1 MIRRPP
7 RSTRTDTLFPDTTLF
22 RSFPG
27 PVVTRNASGVLL
39 VTQPGPNNVRD
50 RPYRN
55 TRQLR
60 ALVRA
65 ERLLGS
71 CSFVIGAALTH
82 NNDTSLS
89 PIAGGARLTNEA
101 TGSIRMMWRTEKSA
115 ERPGFD
121 LSGYLISSDG
131 ELDYRH
137 NDL

>member
-1 MIRRPP
+1 M
-7 RSTRTDTLFPDTTLF
+7 RSSDWSSDVCPSDL
-22 RSFPG
+22 
-27 PVVTRNASGVLL
+27 NASGVLL
-39 VTQPGPNNVRD
+39 VTQPGPNIVRD

-71 CSFVIGAALTH
+71 GSFVIGAALTH

-131 ELDYRH
+131 ELDISDGRRGGKEGVSRCRFRWSA
-137 NDL
+137 

>member
-1 MIRRPP
+1 MRI
-7 RSTRTDTLFPDTTLF
+7 SDWSSDVCSSDL
-22 RSFPG
+22 
-27 PVVTRNASGVLL
+27 
-39 VTQPGPNNVRD
+39 QPGPNIVRD

-71 CSFVIGAALTH
+71 GSFVIGAALTH

-115 ERPGFD
+115 ERPGFA
-121 LSGYLISSDG
+121 LSDRKGVLLGKSV
-131 ELDYRH
+131 
-137 NDL
+137 